1 MQLRF
6 LFRIAY
12 FQGKVFE
19 LLFENLFHNN
29 TQLNII
35 DLLKHLSLLL
45 HYRKILAGN
54 RYMRFVQ
61 GKDYK
66 IQASIEED

>member
-1 MQLRF
+1 MEKHF

-19 LLFENLFHNN
+19 LLFENLDHNN
-29 TQLNII
+29 TLLNII
-35 DLLKHLSLLL
+35 DLLRHLSLLL
-45 HYRKILAGN
+45 HRRRILEGN
-54 RYMRFVQ
+54 QYMHFGQ